1 MNKTENTKKNRS
13 SSCCPTS
20 PDEIKSSVREHYAR
34 IVSSEP
40 RGSCCGQ
47 PASTFEEA
55 IKGKITKVVGYS
67 EEELASIP
75 EDAAHNS
82 LGCGNPLAFSGV
94 KEGEVVLDI
103 GSGAGIDVLL
113 ASKKVGE
120 SGRVIGLDMTP
131 EMIERGKENV
141 EKAGVDNVEFRLGE
155 AESMPI
161 ENETVDLIV
170 SNCVINLSPDKKK
183 VFQETY
189 RVLKPGGRILISDI
203 VTHNLPQMIKD
214 NMDAWVGCVA
224 GALEEGDYLNTIRDA
239 GFKDVEIVGRMVF
252 DEGLVKGLISDSES
266 DTLPE
271 KALSLAKKAGYRDG
285 MVSSI
290 KVKAFK

>member
-1 MNKTENTKKNRS
+1 MNKTENTKKSRS

-20 PDEIKSSVREHYAR
+20 PDGIKSSVREHYAR
-34 IVSSEP
+34 IVSSESK
-40 RGSCCGQ
+40 GSCCGQ

-55 IKGKITKVVGYS
+55 IKGKITKAVGYS

-120 SGRVIGLDMTP
+120 SGKVIGLDMTP

-203 VTHNLPQMIKD
+203 VTHKLPQMIKD

-224 GALEEGDYLNTIRDA
+224 GALEEEDYLNTIRDA
-239 GFKDVEIVGRMVF
+239 GFKDVEVVGRMVF
-252 DEGLVKGLISDSES
+252 DEGLVKGLIGDSGP
-266 DTLPE
+266 DNLPE
-271 KALSLAKKAGYRDG
+271 KAVSLARKAGYRDG

>member
-1 MNKTENTKKNRS
+1 
-13 SSCCPTS
+13 
-20 PDEIKSSVREHYAR
+20 
-34 IVSSEP
+34 
-40 RGSCCGQ
+40 
-47 PASTFEEA
+47 
-55 IKGKITKVVGYS
+55 
-67 EEELASIP
+67 
-75 EDAAHNS
+75 
-82 LGCGNPLAFSGV
+82 
-94 KEGEVVLDI
+94 
-103 GSGAGIDVLL
+103 
-113 ASKKVGE
+113 
-120 SGRVIGLDMTP
+120 GRVIGIDMTP